1 MTFFKFMGI
10 LALTLIL
17 IYWLVFRS
25 NKSRRRKKIK
35 QTTKKIP
42 PTKPSAVKPDPNLRR
57 KEFKRQ
63 VATELLK
70 RNPDIVA
77 AVIKQWLREK

>member
-1 MTFFKFMGI
+1 MGI
-10 LALTLIL
+10 LVLLLIS
-17 IYWLVFRS
+17 IFVVIFQPR
-25 NKSRRRKKIK
+25 KSRPRKKIK
-35 QTTKKIP
+35 QKTKKLP
-42 PTKPSAVKPDPNLRR
+42 ATEPGPAKPDPNERR
-57 KEFKRQ
+57 KRFKEQ